1 MSNPTKRGL
10 LAELESLRA
19 MVEELEIVSFAHAA
33 SETDVP
39 HLRGDAL
46 LVEKSEAASA
56 LIYRNGKRYV
66 WSQRGG

>member
-33 SETDVP
+33 NETGVP
-39 HLRGDAL
+39 HLAATRFWWRRAKPPAL
-46 LVEKSEAASA
+46 
-56 LIYRNGKRYV
+56 
-66 WSQRGG
+66 